1 MTTYRHSFTKLII
14 SIIINADV

>member
-14 SIIINADV
+14 INADV